1 MTSLTRS
8 HYLIVCPFHNEEN
21 VPLAFPDRDVG
32 GLP

>member
-8 HYLIVCPFHNEEN
+8 HYPIVCLFHNEDN